1 MSRQRELRSQE
12 DSTKPAPR
20 LSWACKDEGETPC
33 AVGSAD
39 ETLGLL
45 VLVGDRTTTADNPM
59 DPDVLA
65 VEARAEWGDRAELP
79 LTPRGTDART
89 GRARFTNPDAPAGW
103 YRVTIRRRSIVHIGV
118 VAEVVERVQLSR
130 PSGAPSL
137 VGPGASGL
145 TDVSGAGSEKLQT
158 LVTDVGDSSHHGDV
172 AIEFLDAALAPI
184 AVATKGL
191 RYGLFDHAAEVMN
204 PGGTTSDPST
214 DPILNEESDAK
225 SFVGSDTRRFH
236 IRVTDPNPMFVAT
249 LPSGGRFVEV
259 SWRTTFSNGG
269 TLDQN
274 GGAGTSTISL
284 IEDAPGVFTSRALMH
299 VTTTADQVWGTHC
312 GVAGLYPGTQTRG
325 GAQVVAAIRFAGQT
339 DHRLR
344 RASMFGTSIATY
356 RSSNDVEV
364 KIEGEV
370 FRKSER
376 KRMPVQLLVLW
387 NPATSQP
394 SVDDAGVFDHALR
407 KLREVYERIGVFAAT
422 QQNAVAEKMIKDG
435 VANASKRTKGQDFY
449 YVVPANAG
457 INVAAATRADER
469 ALGNQFPDEGK
480 VSRVFFVPGLAPAAN
495 GNPNSGEAFPDDDF
509 TAPLAG
515 SLFLARD
522 VDPLKA
528 VVAHEMGHIL
538 TDKSTCYGR
547 ITDPSVPPPN
557 TQDGG
562 HYQRPAGAAS
572 NAHIHFYNLIGGTR
586 FRLWDA
592 TVTEQPAAVC
602 PHGGKHVAPK
612 AFNQIADILR
622 SPYLR

>member
-1 MSRQRELRSQE
+1 
-12 DSTKPAPR
+12 
-20 LSWACKDEGETPC
+20 
-33 AVGSAD
+33 VGRPSGA
-39 ETLGLL
+39 
-45 VLVGDRTTTADNPM
+45 A
-59 DPDVLA
+59 A
-65 VEARAEWGDRAELP
+65 HAARH
-79 LTPRGTDART
+79 
-89 GRARFTNPDAPAGW
+89 GRAHGEGPVHEPRRARRLVPGHDPAAIPG
-103 YRVTIRRRSIVHIGV
+103 RPIGV
-118 VAEVVERVQLSR
+118 VAEVVERAQVSR
-130 PSGAPSL
+130 PAGAPSL
-137 VGPGASGL
+137 VGPAASGL

-158 LVTDVGDSSHHGDV
+158 LVTDAGDPSRDGDV

-191 RYGLFDHAAEVMN
+191 RYGLFDHCAERMN
-204 PGGTTSDPST
+204 PGGTTASPST

-225 SFVGSDTRRFH
+225 NFVGSDSRRFH
-236 IRVTDPNPMFVAT
+236 IRVTDPSPTFVAT
-249 LPSGGRFVEV
+249 LPNGRRFVEV
-259 SWRTTFSNGG
+259 SWTTTFSNGG

-312 GVAGLYPGTQTRG
+312 GVAGLYPGQQTRG
-325 GAQVVAAIRFAGQT
+325 GAQVAAAIRFPGQT

-344 RASMFGTSIATY
+344 RASMFGTSVATY

-364 KIEGEV
+364 KIEGAV

-422 QQNAVAEKMIKDG
+422 ERNAVAEKMITDKI
-435 VANASKRTKGQDFY
+435 ANASKRKRGLDFY

-457 INVAAATRADER
+457 INVAAATQADER

-480 VSRVFFVPGLAPAAN
+480 VMRVFFVPGLGPGLN
-495 GNPNSGEAFPDDDF
+495 GGPPNAGESYGDDGSSPPLSGA
-509 TAPLAG
+509 
-515 SLFLARD
+515 LFLAND
-522 VDPLKA
+522 ADPLKA
-528 VVAHEMGHIL
+528 TVAHELGHIL
-538 TDKSTCYGR
+538 TDKATCYGLVA
-547 ITDPSVPPPN
+547 DPSVPPPAGLN
-557 TQDGG
+557 SGGG
-562 HYQRPAGAAS
+562 HFQRPAGAAS
-572 NAHIHFYNLIGGTR
+572 NAHVHFYNLIGGTR
-586 FRLWDA
+586 FRLWDV
-592 TVTEQPAAVC
+592 TVTEQPAATC

-612 AFNQIADILR
+612 AFNQIADIFR